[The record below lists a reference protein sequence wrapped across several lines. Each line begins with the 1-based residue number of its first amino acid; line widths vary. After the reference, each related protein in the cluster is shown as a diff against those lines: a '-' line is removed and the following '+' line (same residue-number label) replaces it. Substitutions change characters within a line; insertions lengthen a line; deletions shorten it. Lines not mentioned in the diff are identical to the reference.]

1 MRSIEDFG
9 RMNKEV
15 HFKGVSTVFGLRTID
30 SDEIRISSFVHP
42 SKTHMREC
50 LMIVRCFLCNNVAR
64 MGLQK
69 TLVTILQGWVYK
81 TQPTCILRC
90 FLWNNIARMGLQKT
104 LASEVDVL
112 FVTRL
117 QASVHKHACE
127 RIMLLNRGL
136 RQNRFIHPKRRFGR
150 PNKHFRVPFRTTF
163 RSTFQGCE

>member
-1 MRSIEDFG
+1 MRRIEDFG
-9 RMNKEV
+9 RMNKDV

-42 SKTHMREC
+42 SKTNMREC
-50 LMIVRCFLCNNVAR
+50 TMIVRCFLCNNVAR

-81 TQPTCILRC
+81 TQPTCTLRC
-90 FLWNNIARMGLQKT
+90 FLCNNIARMGLQKT
-104 LASEVDVL
+104 LASEVYVL

-136 RQNRFIHPKRRFGR
+136 LQNLRLGWMRLFRQDRLRLRLATR
-150 PNKHFRVPFRTTF
+150 
-163 RSTFQGCE
+163 Q